1 MSHVVPSGGDFA
13 TAAVPVLP
21 EAPVRFST
29 TTVTPS
35 RCARP
40 ACASRATASTEPPGG
55 NGTTILIGPGGQ
67 VSACAASACAASA
80 SAGRA
85 SAAAS
90 TTERLDHLAIAHPP
104 DRAFLFPRRICWQEH
119 F

>member
-1 MSHVVPSGGDFA
+1 VGIEHHQPGIAFA

-35 RCARP
+35 RCPRP

-55 NGTTILIGPGGQ
+55 NGTMILIGPDGQ
-67 VSACAASACAASA
+67 LGA
-80 SAGRA
+80 
-85 SAAAS
+85 
-90 TTERLDHLAIAHPP
+90 
-104 DRAFLFPRRICWQEH
+104 
-119 F
+119 